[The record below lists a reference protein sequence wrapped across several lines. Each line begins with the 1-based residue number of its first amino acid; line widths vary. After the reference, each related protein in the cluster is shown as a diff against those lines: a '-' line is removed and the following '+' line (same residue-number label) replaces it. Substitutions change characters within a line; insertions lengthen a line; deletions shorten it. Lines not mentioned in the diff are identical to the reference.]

1 MLGRNQKAEGCRGQA
16 FAGSSPARGT
26 IIRKGCWVMKKWSK
40 NDELFKK
47 ELEAGFKWQLR
58 VANYLNK
65 FGLDAEVPP
74 LSFRDKIE
82 NAGEYADLEDI
93 LCEGRTFEVKS
104 RSLRFTKPSDFPFE
118 TILVDTVRGWESKKT
133 KPDAYICVST
143 VTGAMIVLSKST
155 QDKWV
160 KSRRYDHTRGIRDWF
175 YECHKSEW
183 RGIKS
188 LIRKM
193 LMEKNGV

>member
-1 MLGRNQKAEGCRGQA
+1 MN
-16 FAGSSPARGT
+16 PARGA
-26 IIRKGCWVMKKWSK
+26 IISKGCWVMKKWSE

-65 FGLDAEVPP
+65 FGLDAKVPP
-74 LSFRDKIE
+74 LSFRNKIE
-82 NAGEYADLEDI
+82 NAVEYADLEDI

-118 TILVDTVRGWESKKT
+118 TILVDTVRGLESKET

-143 VTGAMIVLSKST
+143 VTGAMIALSKST

-160 KSRRYDHTRGIRDWF
+160 KSQRYDHTRGIRDWF

-188 LIRKM
+188 LVRKM
-193 LMEKNGV
+193 LTEKNGV